1 MNNIPIRLKIKS
13 IYNGLTK
20 KEQLIADYILANPN
34 KMAYDSINNISTE
47 LNLASSTLFQFAKKL
62 GYDGFKS
69 LKIDIL
75 LQEKKFSNDDI
86 HENITTSDNELT
98 IAQKVFESNIK
109 TLNDTKNLL
118 NDDILIKASDLISN
132 AKNVC
137 FFGVGGSEIIAN
149 DAYHKFL
156 RTPIKP
162 KHSTDYHI
170 QLMEASMLTEND
182 CAICISH
189 TGKTVETIKLAHII
203 KKNGAKLIVI
213 TSNKSSPLAS
223 LADVILI
230 SISDEVEFHS
240 EALASRIAQLTI
252 LDALY
257 VIIMF
262 KNREKAKK
270 ALSKVRKVIY
280 ETKE

>member
-1 MNNIPIRLKIKS
+1 
-13 IYNGLTK
+13 
-20 KEQLIADYILANPN
+20 
-34 KMAYDSINNISTE
+34 
-47 LNLASSTLFQFAKKL
+47 
-62 GYDGFKS
+62 
-69 LKIDIL
+69 
-75 LQEKKFSNDDI
+75 
-86 HENITTSDNELT
+86 
-98 IAQKVFESNIK
+98 
-109 TLNDTKNLL
+109 
-118 NDDILIKASDLISN
+118 
-132 AKNVC
+132 
-137 FFGVGGSEIIAN
+137 
-149 DAYHKFL
+149 
-156 RTPIKP
+156 
-162 KHSTDYHI
+162 
-170 QLMEASMLTEND
+170 MEASMLTEND

-223 LADVILI
+223 VADVILI